1 MKKTILSSF
10 FMLKKKCVAA
20 LYIIVNVWKRLVLK
34 AKGLVNKTYINILEC
49 QRAIKNNIVDY

>member
-1 MKKTILSSF
+1 M
-10 FMLKKKCVAA
+10 
-20 LYIIVNVWKRLVLK
+20 WKRLVPK